1 MDKNTIIGLVLIFAI
16 MIGYSI
22 MNQPS
27 DEDLARQ
34 EFMRDSIER
43 ETIKQEQARQ
53 QAAANEA
60 ANLTDSV
67 QVTDTL
73 LNTDSLL
80 QVQQKEAFGAFAE
93 SSVGEEEF
101 FTIENDLMIVTV
113 SKKGGR
119 PYSVELKEFTSFDSA
134 QVVLFN
140 GEKNIF
146 GFDFFAQNR
155 QISTNN
161 LFFQNKG
168 NKTKIDASS
177 SEEKLVLRLEVSPEK
192 YIEYVYTLKP
202 NSYVMDFDVTFKNLN
217 DLITQNTS
225 YISLKWETDIPQL
238 EKGRTWETD
247 NTTIYYKFFEDEV
260 DYLSERSDDKQ
271 EELTTRVKWIAYK
284 QQFFSSVLIADEA
297 FADATVS
304 YVRDDVSEDRIMRFT
319 SDIAF
324 PYNGEKEEVMPLSF
338 YFGPNKYSILKDL
351 DEQSEKSLELQ
362 KLVPLGGNIIRVFNQ
377 YAIIPLF
384 NFLGKYIANYG
395 LLIFVLT
402 VIIKIALFPL
412 TYKSYLSSAKMRVLK
427 PQIDELGKKFPADKS
442 MEKQQAVMALY
453 KKVGVNPLG
462 GCIPILLQFP
472 ILVAMFRF
480 FPASIELRHKSFLWA
495 DDLSTYDSILDL
507 PFTIPF
513 YGDHVSLF
521 TLLMAVAIVFSTKLN
536 GAQMGD
542 TNAQV
547 PGMKFMMMWMMPIMM
562 VFWFNSYSAG
572 LSYYYLVSNLI
583 TMGQMLLIRRF
594 VDDEE
599 VLRKLKEEKKKP
611 VTKSKFTQ
619 RLEEMAKQK
628 GYNPKR

>member
-202 NSYVMDFDVTFKNLN
+202 NSYLVSFKINMVGLNNFMASNTNNVDFN
-217 DLITQNTS
+217 
-225 YISLKWETDIPQL
+225 WEINALGL
-238 EKGRTWETD
+238 EKGKKWESQ
-247 NTTIYYKFFEDEV
+247 NSSVYYK
-260 DYLSERSDDKQ
+260 YLIIWSFNK
-271 EELTTRVKWIAYK
+271 
-284 QQFFSSVLIADEA
+284 SS
-297 FADATVS
+297 S
-304 YVRDDVSEDRIMRFT
+304 
-319 SDIAF
+319 
-324 PYNGEKEEVMPLSF
+324 SF
-338 YFGPNKYSILKDL
+338 NYSK
-351 DEQSEKSLELQ
+351 
-362 KLVPLGGNIIRVFNQ
+362 
-377 YAIIPLF
+377 
-384 NFLGKYIANYG
+384 
-395 LLIFVLT
+395 
-402 VIIKIALFPL
+402 
-412 TYKSYLSSAKMRVLK
+412 
-427 PQIDELGKKFPADKS
+427 
-442 MEKQQAVMALY
+442 
-453 KKVGVNPLG
+453 
-462 GCIPILLQFP
+462 
-472 ILVAMFRF
+472 
-480 FPASIELRHKSFLWA
+480 
-495 DDLSTYDSILDL
+495 
-507 PFTIPF
+507 
-513 YGDHVSLF
+513 
-521 TLLMAVAIVFSTKLN
+521 
-536 GAQMGD
+536 
-542 TNAQV
+542 
-547 PGMKFMMMWMMPIMM
+547 
-562 VFWFNSYSAG
+562 
-572 LSYYYLVSNLI
+572 
-583 TMGQMLLIRRF
+583 
-594 VDDEE
+594 
-599 VLRKLKEEKKKP
+599 
-611 VTKSKFTQ
+611 
-619 RLEEMAKQK
+619 
-628 GYNPKR
+628 